1 MATGKFIVFE
11 GIDGSGKSS
20 HAVLLKERLE
30 KEGYRVYLTQEPSD
44 GEAGKLLRRCL
55 TGQSDLP
62 EQAIAGLFMT
72 DRIDHVLN
80 PTTGLLK
87 HLEEGEIVL
96 CDRYYF
102 SSFAYNGM
110 YAPMEWVIEINRIAR
125 ENLRADLT
133 VFLDIRPETFL
144 SRTQSR
150 GAKERYEKVE
160 VLNKVRENYFKAFAL
175 LPEERVAVVDNAR
188 ALSEAAEEV
197 YQAVKKVLQ
206 E

>member
-30 KEGYRVYLTQEPSD
+30 KEGYRVFLTQEPSD

-72 DRIDHVLN
+72 DRIDHILN
-80 PTTGLLK
+80 PATGLLK
-87 HLEEGEIVL
+87 HIKEGEVVL

-110 YAPMEWVIEINRIAR
+110 YAPVEWIIEINRIAR
-125 ENLRADLT
+125 ENLRPDLT

-144 SRTQSR
+144 SRTEGR

-160 VLNKVRENYFKAFAL
+160 VLNKVRENYFKAFDL
-175 LPEERVAVVDNAR
+175 LPDERVAVVDNTR
-188 ALSEAAEEV
+188 ALSEAAEDV
-197 YQAVKKVLQ
+197 YRAVKKVLG